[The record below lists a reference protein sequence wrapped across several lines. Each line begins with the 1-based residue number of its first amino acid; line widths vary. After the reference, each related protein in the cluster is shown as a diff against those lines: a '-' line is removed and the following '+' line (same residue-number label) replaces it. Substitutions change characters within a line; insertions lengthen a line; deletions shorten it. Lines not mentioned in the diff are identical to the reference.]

1 MGAQQPG
8 HTLARTSLPGKP
20 THAITVCPSLI
31 LLLDECMGARANH
44 RNRGGRRERCCYE
57 ERKRR

>member
-1 MGAQQPG
+1 MGTQQPG
-8 HTLARTSLPGKP
+8 HTLVRTSLPGKP

-31 LLLDECMGARANH
+31 LLLDEYMGAPANH
-44 RNRGGRRERCCYE
+44 RNRGGRRERCYE